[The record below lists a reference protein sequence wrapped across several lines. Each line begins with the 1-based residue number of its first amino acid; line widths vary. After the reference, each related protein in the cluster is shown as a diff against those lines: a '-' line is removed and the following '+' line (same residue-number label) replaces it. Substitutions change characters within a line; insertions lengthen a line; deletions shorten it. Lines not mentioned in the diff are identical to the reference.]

1 MFAVYNDQGY
11 SFRSTLEEV
20 YRVEGI
26 TPAKRVKPLLS
37 DDQDETVETG
47 QQSPLTSEAVNAY
60 KNMIQSRR
68 EEAIYHASQIMKRPV
83 FTVEEGISVSDCYE
97 MLTAKG
103 IKQLPVLND
112 EGKPVGLITRESLL
126 KVLLVD
132 NKTVRSP
139 ESGSIA
145 SLISRPLISADPV
158 SDIRRVAQVM
168 YECELNCIPVT
179 NAADAIIGI
188 ITRTDIVY
196 AVSTYPAITL
206 WA

>member
-83 FTVEEGISVSDCYE
+83 FTVGEEISVSDCYQ

-145 SLISRPLISADPV
+145 PLISRPLISADPV

>member
-1 MFAVYNDQGY
+1 MFAVYNDQGIG
-11 SFRSTLEEV
+11 FRSTLENV

-26 TPAKRVKPLLS
+26 NPAKRVTPLLS
-37 DDQDETVETG
+37 NDQDETTG
-47 QQSPLTSEAVNAY
+47 SQSPLTAEAVNAY
-60 KNMIQSRR
+60 KKMIQSRR
-68 EEAIYHASQIMKRPV
+68 EEAIYHAYQIMKRPV
-83 FTVEEGISVSDCYE
+83 FTVGEDTSISECYE
-97 MLTAKG
+97 MMEAKG
-103 IKQLPVLND
+103 IKQFPVLNGD
-112 EGKPVGLITRESLL
+112 NKPVGLITKENLL

-132 NKTVRSP
+132 DTTVRSADR
-139 ESGSIA
+139 GSI
-145 SLISRPLISADPV
+145 SPLVSRPLISADPV

-179 NAADAIIGI
+179 NVADAIIGI